1 MVYKDVFRKYVK
13 VRCMRLIVV
22 PSGKSNN
29 INLTQVPL
37 KFIVHTSKEFNKFL
51 FTLSYTLIIM

>member
-13 VRCMRLIVV
+13 VRCVRLIVV
-22 PSGKSNN
+22 PAGKSNN
-29 INLTQVPL
+29 INLTQVPI
-37 KFIVHTSKEFNKFL
+37 KFVHISKEFNKFL